1 MKLFSGALAATVL
14 AAALATGCSET
25 PHRYSEIRPSLHVT
39 PVQTMQVGESRRVAV
54 TTQNLV
60 GARAI
65 RWDVSP
71 TNGRIQL
78 EQGTSG
84 QTALFTADQPGTYII
99 TASADM
105 GNGQMVSDQT
115 TVTVNGRPLTSE
127 RLNEPVTPVAPVAP
141 VTPR

>member
-1 MKLFSGALAATVL
+1 MKLFSGVLAATVL

-84 QTALFTADQPGTYII
+84 QTALFTADQIGQLVDALAGERVVCCGGAEDRSAGQQDFSPG
-99 TASADM
+99 
-105 GNGQMVSDQT
+105 
-115 TVTVNGRPLTSE
+115 
-127 RLNEPVTPVAPVAP
+127 
-141 VTPR
+141 